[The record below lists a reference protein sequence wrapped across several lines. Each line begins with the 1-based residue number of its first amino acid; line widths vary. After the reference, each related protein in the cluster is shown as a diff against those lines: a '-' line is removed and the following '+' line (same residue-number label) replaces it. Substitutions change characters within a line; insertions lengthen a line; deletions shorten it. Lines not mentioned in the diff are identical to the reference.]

1 MEGFINKFR
10 MDLEYR
16 GLIVYDI
23 EFCENILRE
32 IEKDCGLNEETIKKI
47 TIKLKEKNEYS
58 LIEWLDF

>member
-16 GLIVYDI
+16 GLIVSDI